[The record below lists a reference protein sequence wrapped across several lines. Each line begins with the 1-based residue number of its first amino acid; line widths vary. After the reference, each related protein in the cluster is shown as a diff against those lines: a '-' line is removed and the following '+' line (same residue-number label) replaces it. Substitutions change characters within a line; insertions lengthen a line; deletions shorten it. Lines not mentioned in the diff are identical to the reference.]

1 MQTRNA
7 HDMDW
12 LQLDQRI
19 CVVTGGAKG
28 FGDPLQNS
36 LPWSERG
43 LGRSATLSFLSIAR
57 Y

>member
-1 MQTRNA
+1 MQTSKA